1 MAGMSISVDR
11 SHAAGSSAGVQ
22 PEFRI
27 VQAAYAQARAAGL
40 EDLIQA
46 EYVLRYGGP
55 DETPMDAAEFS
66 PPTGRFLIGY
76 LDRAGEPRDA
86 QGRPGMGGPEGAAV
100 ACGGWRTHAPGT
112 AEIKRMFV
120 AATARRRGLA
130 ARILA
135 ELERTAADA
144 GFTTM
149 LLETGDAQPEAIA
162 LYTRAGYTPIERF
175 GYYRDSPRSVSLAKK
190 LNPPP

>member
-1 MAGMSISVDR
+1 M
-11 SHAAGSSAGVQ
+11 
-22 PEFRI
+22 
-27 VQAAYAQARAAGL
+27 
-40 EDLIQA
+40 
-46 EYVLRYGGP
+46 RYGGP

-66 PPTGRFLIGY
+66 PPHGRFLIGY
-76 LDRAGEPRDA
+76 LARSRRYLAGA
-86 QGRPGMGGPEGAAV
+86 AIRPALDGPAGAAV

-120 AATARRRGLA
+120 AAAARRRGLA

-162 LYTRAGYTPIERF
+162 LYTRAGYTPVERF
-175 GYYRDSPRSVSLAKK
+175 GYYRDSPRSVSLAKR
-190 LNPPP
+190 LSAPR

>member
-1 MAGMSISVDR
+1 MAGMSISADR
-11 SHAAGSSAGVQ
+11 SDGAGSSAGRQ

-66 PPTGRFLIGY
+66 PPAGRFLIGY
-76 LDRAGEPRDA
+76 LDRAGEPEDA
-86 QGRPGMGGPEGAAV
+86 QDRPGIDGPGGAAV
-100 ACGGWRTHAPGT
+100 ACGGWRTHDPDT

-162 LYTRAGYTPIERF
+162 LYTRAGYTPVEHF
-175 GYYRDSPRSVSLAKK
+175 GYYRDSPRSVSLAKT
-190 LNPPP
+190 LVPPL

>member
-1 MAGMSISVDR
+1 MAGMSISADR
-11 SHAAGSSAGVQ
+11 STAAASTGGQ

-27 VQAAYAQARAAGL
+27 VEAMYAQARSAGL

-66 PPTGRFLIGY
+66 PPHGRFLIGY
-76 LDRAGEPRDA
+76 LADADEPGGA
-86 QGRPGMGGPEGAAV
+86 QGRPGTGGRAESAV
-100 ACGGWRTHAPGT
+100 ACGGWRAHAPGT

-120 AATARRRGLA
+120 AVAARRRGWA
-130 ARILA
+130 ALILA

-162 LYTRAGYTPIERF
+162 LYTRAGYMPVERF
-175 GYYRDSPRSVSLAKK
+175 GYYRDSPRSVSLAKT
-190 LNPPP
+190 LVPPL